1 MVSKIEQL
9 IDEIQQCVDN
19 AKPKFMDS
27 SKIIIDREEIEE
39 LIEALRRQTPEGI
52 KQLRKI
58 ITNKE
63 AILNDAKAKAEA
75 LINDATAQ
83 TNQLLSEHQIMLQAY
98 AQADEVV
105 ACATYQAQEIIDK
118 ATVEANQVRDAAI
131 QYTDDMLAN
140 VEKILVS
147 AIDSNNARYQDL
159 QNSLNHYY
167 QIVKT
172 NRDDLQP
179 AAVAEDVE
187 EAPVMDENLQVTQST
202 TGEINLDML

>member
-9 IDEIQQCVDN
+9 IDELQTCIDD

-27 SKIIIDREEIEE
+27 TKIIVDKEEIEG
-39 LIEALRRQTPEGI
+39 IIDALRKQTPEEI

-58 ITNKE
+58 IANKD
-63 AILNDAKAKAEA
+63 AILNDAKEKADA
-75 LINDATAQ
+75 LINQATAE
-83 TNQLLSEHQIMLQAY
+83 TTELLSEHQIMRQAY

-105 ACATYQAQEIIDK
+105 ACATYQAQEIIDR
-118 ATVEANQVRDAAI
+118 ATIEANQVRDAAI

-140 VEKILVS
+140 MEQILAS
-147 AIDSNNARYQDL
+147 SIDSNNARFNDL

-167 QIVKT
+167 QIVKA
-172 NRDDLQP
+172 NREDLHP
-179 AAVAEDVE
+179 AAAGGD
-187 EAPVMDENLQVTQST
+187 APIDGNPQVTEST

>member
-9 IDEIQQCVDN
+9 IDEIQQVVDN

-27 SKIIIDREEIEE
+27 TKIVIDKEEIED
-39 LIEALRRQTPEGI
+39 LIEALRRQTPEEI

-118 ATVEANQVRDAAI
+118 ATLEANQVRDAAI

-140 VEKILVS
+140 VEHILTS
-147 AIDSNNARYQDL
+147 AIDSNNARYNDL

-167 QIVKT
+167 QIVKA
-172 NRDDLQP
+172 NREELHP
-179 AAVAEDVE
+179 APQVGELPPQQAVSPVE
-187 EAPVMDENLQVTQST
+187 GSD
-202 TGEINLDML
+202 TGEINIDMI

>member
-1 MVSKIEQL
+1 MVSKIEQCIEDL
-9 IDEIQQCVDN
+9 QQCIDE

-27 SKIIIDREEIEE
+27 SKIIVDKEEIEAH
-39 LIEALRRQTPEGI
+39 IDALRKQTPEEI

-58 ITNKE
+58 ISNKE
-63 AILNDAKAKAEA
+63 AIMNDAKAKAEA
-75 LINDATAQ
+75 LINEATAQ

-118 ATVEANQVRDAAI
+118 ATLEANQVRDAAI
-131 QYTDDMLAN
+131 QYTDDVLAN
-140 VEKILVS
+140 IEKILIS

-167 QIVKT
+167 QIVKA

-179 AAVAEDVE
+179 AAVAEGENPVE
-187 EAPVMDENLQVTQST
+187 EDMQVIEST
-202 TGEINLDML
+202 TGEINLDMI

>member
-9 IDEIQQCVDN
+9 IDELQNCVDD

-27 SKIIIDREEIEE
+27 TKIIVDKEEIEG
-39 LIEALRRQTPEGI
+39 IIDALRKQTPDEI

-58 ITNKE
+58 IANKD
-63 AILNDAKAKAEA
+63 AILNDAKEKADA
-75 LINDATAQ
+75 LINQATAE
-83 TNQLLSEHQIMLQAY
+83 TTELLSEHQIMRQAY

-105 ACATYQAQEIIDK
+105 ACATYQAQEIIDR
-118 ATVEANQVRDAAI
+118 ATIEANQVRDAAI

-140 VEKILVS
+140 MEQILAS
-147 AIDSNNARYQDL
+147 SIDSNNARFNDL

-167 QIVKT
+167 QIVKA
-172 NRDDLQP
+172 NREDLHP
-179 AAVAEDVE
+179 VATGGD
-187 EAPVMDENLQVTQST
+187 APNDGNPQVTEST

>member
-9 IDEIQQCVDN
+9 IDELQNCIDD

-27 SKIIIDREEIEE
+27 TKIIVDKEEIEG
-39 LIEALRRQTPEGI
+39 IIDALRKQTPEEI

-58 ITNKE
+58 IANKD
-63 AILNDAKAKAEA
+63 AILNDAKEKADA
-75 LINDATAQ
+75 LINQATAE
-83 TNQLLSEHQIMLQAY
+83 TTELLSEHQIMRQAY

-105 ACATYQAQEIIDK
+105 ACATYQAQEIIDR
-118 ATVEANQVRDAAI
+118 ATIEANQVRDAAI

-140 VEKILVS
+140 MEQILAS
-147 AIDSNNARYQDL
+147 SIDSNNARFNDL

-167 QIVKT
+167 QIVKA
-172 NRDDLQP
+172 NREDLHP
-179 AAVAEDVE
+179 AAGGD
-187 EAPVMDENLQVTQST
+187 APNDGNPQVTEST

>member
-9 IDEIQQCVDN
+9 IDELQNCIDD

-27 SKIIIDREEIEE
+27 TKIIVDKEEIEG
-39 LIEALRRQTPEGI
+39 IIDALRKQTPEEI

-58 ITNKE
+58 IANKD
-63 AILNDAKAKAEA
+63 AIMNDAKEKAEA
-75 LINDATAQ
+75 LISNATAQ
-83 TNQLLSEHQIMLQAY
+83 TTEILSEHQIMLQAY
-98 AQADEVV
+98 AQADEIV

-118 ATVEANQVRDAAI
+118 ATIEANQVRDAAI

-140 VEKILVS
+140 VEQILVS
-147 AIDSNNARYQDL
+147 SIDSNNARFNDL

-172 NRDDLQP
+172 NRDDLHP
-179 AAVAEDVE
+179 AAAGEG
-187 EAPVMDENLQVTQST
+187 EAPIDGNPQVIEST

>member
-1 MVSKIEQL
+1 MVSKIEQI
-9 IDEIQQCVDN
+9 IDELQQCVDD

-27 SKIIIDREEIEE
+27 SKIIIDREEIEG
-39 LIEALRRQTPEGI
+39 IIDALRKQTPEEI
-52 KQLRKI
+52 AQLRKI
-58 ITNKE
+58 IANKD
-63 AILNDAKAKAEA
+63 AIMNDAKAKAEA
-75 LINDATAQ
+75 LINDASNK

-118 ATVEANQVRDAAI
+118 ATIEANQVRDSAI

-140 VEKILVS
+140 IERILVS
-147 AIDSNNARYQDL
+147 SIDSNNARYQDL

-167 QIVKT
+167 QIVKA

-179 AAVAEDVE
+179 AVTGGSDE
-187 EAPVMDENLQVTQST
+187 ETSVGSNPQVTEST

>member
-1 MVSKIEQL
+1 MVSKIEQCIEDL
-9 IDEIQQCVDN
+9 QQCIDE

-27 SKIIIDREEIEE
+27 SKIIVDKEEIEAH
-39 LIEALRRQTPEGI
+39 IDALRKQTPEEI

-58 ITNKE
+58 INNKE
-63 AILNDAKAKAEA
+63 AIMNDAKAKAEA
-75 LINDATAQ
+75 LINEATAQ

-118 ATVEANQVRDAAI
+118 ATLEANQVRDAAI
-131 QYTDDMLAN
+131 QYTDDVLAN
-140 VEKILVS
+140 IEKILIS

-167 QIVKT
+167 QIVKA

-179 AAVAEDVE
+179 AAVAEGENPVE
-187 EAPVMDENLQVTQST
+187 EDMQVIEST
-202 TGEINLDML
+202 TGEINLDMI

>member
-9 IDEIQQCVDN
+9 IDELQTCIDD

-27 SKIIIDREEIEE
+27 TKIIVDKEEIEG
-39 LIEALRRQTPEGI
+39 IIDALRKQTPEEI

-58 ITNKE
+58 IANKD
-63 AILNDAKAKAEA
+63 AILNDAKEKADA
-75 LINDATAQ
+75 LINQATAE
-83 TNQLLSEHQIMLQAY
+83 TTELLSEHQIMRQAY

-105 ACATYQAQEIIDK
+105 ACATYQAQEIIDR
-118 ATVEANQVRDAAI
+118 ATIEANQVRDAAI

-140 VEKILVS
+140 MEQILAS
-147 AIDSNNARYQDL
+147 SIDSNNARFNDL

-167 QIVKT
+167 QIVKA
-172 NRDDLQP
+172 NREDLHP
-179 AAVAEDVE
+179 AATGGD
-187 EAPVMDENLQVTQST
+187 APRDGNPQVTEST

>member
-9 IDEIQQCVDN
+9 IDELQNCIDD

-27 SKIIIDREEIEE
+27 TKIIVDKEEIEG
-39 LIEALRRQTPEGI
+39 IIDALRKQTPEEI

-58 ITNKE
+58 IANKD
-63 AILNDAKAKAEA
+63 AIMNDAKEKAEA
-75 LINDATAQ
+75 LISQATAQ
-83 TNQLLSEHQIMLQAY
+83 TTELLSEHQIMLQAY

-118 ATVEANQVRDAAI
+118 ATIEANQVRDAAI

-140 VEKILVS
+140 VEQILVS
-147 AIDSNNARYQDL
+147 SIDSNNARFNDL

-167 QIVKT
+167 QIVKA
-172 NRDDLQP
+172 NRDDLHP
-179 AAVAEDVE
+179 AAAGES
-187 EAPVMDENLQVTQST
+187 EAPIDGNPQVTESS

>member
-9 IDEIQQCVDN
+9 IDELQACIDD

-27 SKIIIDREEIEE
+27 TKIIVDKEEIEG
-39 LIEALRRQTPEGI
+39 IIDALRKQTPEEI

-58 ITNKE
+58 IANKE
-63 AILNDAKAKAEA
+63 AIMNDAKAKAET

-118 ATVEANQVRDAAI
+118 ATIEANQVRDSAI

-140 VEKILVS
+140 IEQILVS
-147 AIDSNNARYQDL
+147 SIDSNNARYQDL

-167 QIVKT
+167 QIVKA

-179 AAVAEDVE
+179 ATGGSDE
-187 EAPVMDENLQVTQST
+187 EAPVGSNPQVIEST

>member
-9 IDEIQQCVDN
+9 IDELQQCVDE

-27 SKIIIDREEIEE
+27 TKIIVDKEEIEGI
-39 LIEALRRQTPEGI
+39 IEALRKQTPEEI

-58 ITNKE
+58 IANKD
-63 AILNDAKAKAEA
+63 AIMEDAKAKAEA
-75 LINDATAQ
+75 LINDATNQ

-118 ATVEANQVRDAAI
+118 ATIEANQVRDSAI

-140 VEKILVS
+140 IEQILVS
-147 AIDSNNARYQDL
+147 SIDSNNARYQDL

-179 AAVAEDVE
+179 ATADKSTDDGA
-187 EAPVMDENLQVTQST
+187 AGNNPQVNEST

>member
-9 IDEIQQCVDN
+9 IDELQTCIDD

-27 SKIIIDREEIEE
+27 TKIIVDKEEIEG
-39 LIEALRRQTPEGI
+39 IIDALRKQTPEEI

-58 ITNKE
+58 IANKD
-63 AILNDAKAKAEA
+63 AILNDAKEKADA
-75 LINDATAQ
+75 LINQATAE
-83 TNQLLSEHQIMLQAY
+83 TTELLSEHQIMRQAY

-105 ACATYQAQEIIDK
+105 ACATYQAQEIIDR
-118 ATVEANQVRDAAI
+118 ATIEANQVRDAAI

-140 VEKILVS
+140 MEQILAS
-147 AIDSNNARYQDL
+147 SIDSNNARFNDL

-167 QIVKT
+167 QIVKA
-172 NRDDLQP
+172 NREDLHP
-179 AAVAEDVE
+179 AATGGD
-187 EAPVMDENLQVTQST
+187 APNDANPQVTEST

>member
-9 IDEIQQCVDN
+9 IDELQNCIDD

-27 SKIIIDREEIEE
+27 TKIIVDKEEIEG
-39 LIEALRRQTPEGI
+39 IIDALRKQTPEEI

-58 ITNKE
+58 IANKD
-63 AILNDAKAKAEA
+63 AILNDAKEKADA
-75 LINDATAQ
+75 LINQAALET
-83 TNQLLSEHQIMLQAY
+83 TELLSEHEIMRQAY

-105 ACATYQAQEIIDK
+105 ACATYQAQEIIDR
-118 ATVEANQVRDAAI
+118 ATIEANQVRDAAI

-140 VEKILVS
+140 MEQILAS
-147 AIDSNNARYQDL
+147 SIDSNNARFNDL

-172 NRDDLQP
+172 NREDLHP
-179 AAVAEDVE
+179 AATGGD
-187 EAPVMDENLQVTQST
+187 APIEGNPQVTEST